1 MGLNLGARLKHA
13 YNAFTNRDPTGSYIS
28 IGPGYSSRP
37 DRPRM
42 SHGNEK
48 SIVTSIVNRIA
59 LDVAS
64 VEIRH
69 C

>member
-37 DRPRM
+37 DRPHNTAGR
-42 SHGNEK
+42 SWHR
-48 SIVTSIVNRIA
+48 THNRCA
-59 LDVAS
+59 RS
-64 VEIRH
+64 
-69 C
+69 